1 MKITINKTIET
12 ELDVP
17 QYWANQSEGV
27 FKLLPEGRCLCVL
40 PYEKSP
46 LISIGSVQNNLL
58 ESSLEITESEF
69 TYQLEL
75 TKQYLGC
82 Y

>member
-27 FKLLPEGRCLCVL
+27 FKLLSEGRCLCVL
-40 PYEKSP
+40 PFEKSP

-58 ESSLEITESEF
+58 ESSLEITEQVFNLRLNE
-69 TYQLEL
+69 
-75 TKQYLGC
+75 TKQYLNL
-82 Y
+82 

>member
-46 LISIGSVQNNLL
+46 LLSIGSVQNNLL
-58 ESSLEITESEF
+58 ESSLEITEQVFNLRLKE
-69 TYQLEL
+69 
-75 TKQYLGC
+75 TKQFLNI
-82 Y
+82 